1 MSVKA
6 FTAMVPWRRD
16 DFDVRALSWP
26 MDLKYALAMPPILIA
41 LGVLLQ
47 RGALFSPNVET
58 ALAVLAISP
67 WLLRLVGIWLPAWAT
82 TVIVSS
88 AVFGLLN
95 IAIGDGQV
103 EDISP
108 FFLIVLVMEIAA
120 GASLSQ
126 GLFTLAV
133 VVTTTAVAI
142 VTAHVGSS
150 AGSWTHALPWYIGI
164 VGGWCGGV
172 TLQSQLRAMEKLKAA
187 QADLA
192 LKAAADERQRIA
204 HELHDV
210 IAHSLTVTMLHVT
223 GARKALQRS
232 SAEAAEALEEAERL
246 GRQSLADVR
255 QVVGV
260 LKTQGNSDHAA
271 LPDANDIPAL
281 VDEVKAA
288 GADVEL
294 DTIGDVTTIAPT
306 TGLALYRIV
315 QESLTNASKH
325 APGTPAR
332 VNLNVNNGT
341 VSLRVS
347 NPLPERTLGT
357 DSLADSMGLWG
368 MKERVQVLGG
378 TFEAGPRDDR
388 WIVEVTAPTAPSS

>member
-16 DFDVRALSWP
+16 DFDVRALQWP

-47 RGALFSPNVET
+47 RGALFDPGIET

-67 WLLRLVGIWLPAWAT
+67 WLLRLVNIWLPAWAT

-108 FFLIVLVMEIAA
+108 FLLIVLVMEVAA
-120 GASLSQ
+120 STSLSQ

-133 VVTTTAVAI
+133 VTTTTAVAI
-142 VTAHVGSS
+142 VTAHVGSA

-223 GARKALQRS
+223 GARKALERS

-260 LKTQGNSDHAA
+260 LKTQGNSEHAA
-271 LPDANDIPAL
+271 LPDANDIESL
-281 VDEVKAA
+281 VAEVKAA
-288 GADVEL
+288 GAEVEL
-294 DTIGDVTTIAPT
+294 DTTGDVTTIAPT

-315 QESLTNASKH
+315 QESLTNVAKH
-325 APGTPAR
+325 APGTPAA

-341 VSLRVS
+341 VSLRVT

-378 TFEAGPRDDR
+378 TFEAGPRDDH
-388 WIVEVTAPTAPSS
+388 WIVEVTAPTAPAS